1 MLRIIYQMADPE
13 LAIDQAIQDWRR
25 KGYSES
31 WINTLVRALF
41 PATAHCAGR
50 ANSPSILEGVPE
62 GRGSNIG
69 ILIPFDILDCFEEC
83 HNQLFIV
90 RNKFEFL
97 VCIN

>member
-1 MLRIIYQMADPE
+1 MNGTKKAFCCQCLVVGDV
-13 LAIDQAIQDWRR
+13 
-25 KGYSES
+25 
-31 WINTLVRALF
+31 NTLVRALF